1 MLQAHA
7 GPRNP
12 LKDPFKGALKGTLKE
27 APRIILVGGG
37 GTFSALWG
45 SFPETLNTN
54 RAPKKH
60 ISKN

>member
-37 GTFSALWG
+37 GVRSVHCG
-45 SFPETLNTN
+45 VPS
-54 RAPKKH
+54 PKP
-60 ISKN
+60 